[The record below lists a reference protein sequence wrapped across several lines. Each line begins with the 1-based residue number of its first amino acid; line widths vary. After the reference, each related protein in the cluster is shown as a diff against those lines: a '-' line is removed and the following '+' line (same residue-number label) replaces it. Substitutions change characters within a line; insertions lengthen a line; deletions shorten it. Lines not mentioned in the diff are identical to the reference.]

1 MILKIRLQH
10 LETIEIHVNSKN
22 DLCNL
27 EIVKVR
33 NFISNELLYDNA
45 AKMNISVLSVPDL
58 HPCAHLKRARAWQI
72 FADNLN

>member
-1 MILKIRLQH
+1 MPV
-10 LETIEIHVNSKN
+10 HVNSKN

-45 AKMNISVLSVPDL
+45 AKMNISVLSVTASMRASKA
-58 HPCAHLKRARAWQI
+58 CACMAKICHVLSVY
-72 FADNLN
+72 